1 MASSEP
7 QNIFQIILD
16 LFMVILSEMEIS
28 LKETLKVLMVANDLL
43 QIANPSSTLKTSF
56 LCSIFIDFQV
66 MLVIINP

>member
-43 QIANPSSTLKTSF
+43 QIANPSSTLKTLF

>member
-1 MASSEP
+1 MSSSEP

-43 QIANPSSTLKTSF
+43 QIANPSSALKTSF